1 MVVTKMPGAIVSNF
15 EDVDASQS
23 SGGVIIFGK
32 DGVNLNTIGS
42 SGVDIISGGSG
53 SDTIKGK
60 KGK

>member
-1 MVVTKMPGAIVSNF
+1 MWMLHNPVEELLF
-15 EDVDASQS
+15 W
-23 SGGVIIFGK
+23 K
-32 DGVNLNTIGS
+32 DGVNMNTIGS